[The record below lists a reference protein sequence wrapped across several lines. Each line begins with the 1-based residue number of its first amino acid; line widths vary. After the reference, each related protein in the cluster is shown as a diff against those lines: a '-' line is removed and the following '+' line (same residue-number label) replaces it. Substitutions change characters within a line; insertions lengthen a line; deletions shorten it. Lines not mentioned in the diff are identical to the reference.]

1 MQISTYIHVQTWKS
15 EKSEVKLSQK
25 QITVV
30 AETHVDFVRVGYIY
44 IDTYII
50 IHTFI
55 KDKRRHTS
63 FLQCGS
69 WWLNALNCFQFGR
82 FSVFQSNPAGENS
95 VAPIWWC
102 KIVLK
107 ISFSIISPHFP
118 LFQTMF
124 QSQMVAKIRAQP
136 ALRFG
141 GCTGGCRPTS
151 APGPWDLPM
160 KIGGNSSPF

>member
-15 EKSEVKLSQK
+15 EKSEVVPKTNHSGSRNTCGFREGRL
-25 QITVV
+25 
-30 AETHVDFVRVGYIY
+30 YIY